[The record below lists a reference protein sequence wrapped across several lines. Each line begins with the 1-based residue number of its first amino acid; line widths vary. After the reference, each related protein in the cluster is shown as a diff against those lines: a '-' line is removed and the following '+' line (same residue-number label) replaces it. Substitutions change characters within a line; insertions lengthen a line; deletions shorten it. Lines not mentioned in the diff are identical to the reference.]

1 MADGKVKVFA
11 GDGRGK
17 SSAAIGIALR
27 EALNGKKCIV
37 IQFLKGRGLADSEL
51 LHRLEPEI
59 RVFRFEKCD
68 AADDERTPEQREEEK
83 ENIRNGFH
91 YARKCLVT
99 GECDILILD
108 EILGV
113 LDNNFIT
120 VDELRNLIELRGETS
135 VILTGRS
142 MPDGL
147 YGSVDDITELKT
159 VRFKNYGTAD
169 TAAQTA
175 AQ

>member
-1 MADGKVKVFA
+1 
-11 GDGRGK
+11 
-17 SSAAIGIALR
+17 
-27 EALNGKKCIV
+27 
-37 IQFLKGRGLADSEL
+37 
-51 LHRLEPEI
+51 
-59 RVFRFEKCD
+59 

-91 YARKCLVT
+91 YARKVLVT

-120 VDELRNLIELRGETS
+120 VDELKNLIELRGETS